1 MKCWLLG
8 ALLGAMISLFA
19 ACGGAAEPTPLP
31 ATPTAQAAVPTPA
44 APEETVIV
52 DFWTSDNEPKRVAVY
67 EAIAAQYAAAHP
79 GVQVNIVPFVESTAL
94 EQLDAA
100 QAAGEAPD
108 LLRVGIE
115 SVSALDGAGLLDP
128 AAAQAVVAA
137 IGPED
142 FRDGVLAMV
151 TDAASGEILAVPY
164 DGWIQALW
172 YRRDR
177 FEALG
182 LNRPIS
188 WAEINQACDAI
199 EAGGDPAF
207 ALVLP
212 TADNQTYIHQV
223 FEQVAMSNNAWPFDA
238 AGNVT
243 MNTPEMVEA
252 LRFYTALQRCSP
264 AAPQDLYGARQRYE
278 LDEAAM
284 LFYSTYIM
292 DDLLEGSD
300 SADGGK
306 VAIAVAD
313 LPGKTGFT
321 SSLSGPNGVA
331 SYGQL
336 VTLALL
342 AGAAPEAQ
350 DVARYFLQEGYL
362 DILATAPLGKVPVLE
377 SALDAWGASSPI
389 FEAYS
394 PATLGHIANGFSTMK
409 RWLLRAEY
417 SRTQKSTIG
426 AIEARLIIPQAIA
439 QIVAGDLTPEAA
451 AQQLQTQVEELHRLR
466 TE

>member
-1 MKCWLLG
+1 
-8 ALLGAMISLFA
+8 
-19 ACGGAAEPTPLP
+19 LP
-31 ATPTAQAAVPTPA
+31 ATPTSPPAATATPQPIPSTAA
-44 APEETVIV
+44 APETNVIV

-67 EAIAAQYAAAHP
+67 QTLAIQYEAAHS
-79 GVQVNIVPFVESTAL
+79 GVQVNIVPIVESTVL
-94 EQLDAA
+94 EQLEAA
-100 QAAGEAPD
+100 QAAGELPD
-108 LLRVGIE
+108 LLRIGIE

-128 AAAQAVVAA
+128 AAAQAVIGA
-137 IGPED
+137 IGAED
-142 FRDGVLAMV
+142 FREGVLAMV
-151 TDAASGEILAVPY
+151 TDAASGERLAVPY

-177 FEALG
+177 FETLG

-188 WAEINQACDAI
+188 WAEINQACDVI
-199 EAGGDPAF
+199 DAGGDPAF

-212 TADNQTYIHQV
+212 TADNQNYIHQV

-264 AAPQDLYGARQRYE
+264 PAPQDLYGARERYE
-278 LDEAAM
+278 RDEAAM

-306 VAIAVAD
+306 IEIAAPD

-321 SSLSGPNGVA
+321 SSLAGPNGVA

-342 AGAAPEAQ
+342 AGGAPEAQ

-377 SALDAWGASSPI
+377 SALDAWATSSPI

-394 PATLGHIANGFSTMK
+394 PATLGHIANGFSMMK
-409 RWLLRAEY
+409 RWVLRPEY
-417 SRTQKSTIG
+417 SRAQKSTIG

-451 AQQLQTQVEELHRLR
+451 AQQLQTQVEELYRLR